1 MRPEEVT
8 RIAHDPDV
16 FEAFYREHIDG
27 VQRFVARRIADPHLA
42 ADLTAEVFLAAI
54 DAAASY
60 RPRRGAP
67 ALWLFGVARNVVNSE
82 YRRAAREK
90 RANARFEGRRLL
102 ADDDIVR
109 AQERIDAE
117 ARSRELYAVLDGL
130 TDAERAVFELS
141 ALDGLSV
148 TEAARA
154 LGIRPVTARVRLH
167 RARHTLRAEIAQQ
180 EAQLMTMSMEV
191 SP

>member
-1 MRPEEVT
+1 M
-8 RIAHDPDV
+8 
-16 FEAFYREHIDG
+16 
-27 VQRFVARRIADPHLA
+27 
-42 ADLTAEVFLAAI
+42 FLAAI

-60 RPRRGAP
+60 RSRRGAP

-82 YRRAAREK
+82 FRRAAREK
-90 RANARFEGRRLL
+90 QVTARFQGRRLL
-102 ADDDIVR
+102 DDDDIVR

-117 ARSRELYAVLDGL
+117 AQSRELYAALDGL

-141 ALDGLSV
+141 ALDGLSA
-148 TEAARA
+148 TEAASA

-167 RARHTLRAEIAQQ
+167 RARRTLRTELATQ
-180 EAQLMTMSMEV
+180 EAQLMTRSMDV

>member
-1 MRPEEVT
+1 MA

-16 FEAFYREHIDG
+16 LEVFYREHVDA

-67 ALWLFGVARNVVNSE
+67 AVWLFGVARNVVNSE
-82 YRRAAREK
+82 FRRTAREK
-90 RANARFEGRRLL
+90 QVNARFEGRRLL

-109 AQERIDAE
+109 AQERIDAA
-117 ARSRELYAVLDGL
+117 ARSRELYAALDGL

-141 ALDGLSV
+141 ALDGLSA

-167 RARHTLRAEIAQQ
+167 RARHTLRTELAPQ
-180 EAQLMTMSMEV
+180 EAQLMTRSMEV